1 MRKIAGTSTVKV
13 ERKTRGSYFSS
24 CFPPAD
30 LAHCHAYLVE
40 MSQLL
45 QNMDILHRT
54 YSAPAI
60 NAIQVSQSPF
70 LFACW
75 HS

>member
-13 ERKTRGSYFSS
+13 ESKTSGSYISS

-30 LAHCHAYLVE
+30 LAHCHTCLVE

-45 QNMDILHRT
+45 QSMDILHRT

-60 NAIQVSQSPF
+60 NAIQVSQRSF